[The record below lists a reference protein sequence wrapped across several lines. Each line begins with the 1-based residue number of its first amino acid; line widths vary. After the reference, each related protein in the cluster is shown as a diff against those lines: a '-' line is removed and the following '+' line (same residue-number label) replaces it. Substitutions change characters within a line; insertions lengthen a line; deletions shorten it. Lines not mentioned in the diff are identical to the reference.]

1 MARRETLTASKK
13 KKAQKLLDKQRFQ
26 EARDVYASI
35 CETDA
40 QDYDAFIRLA
50 ELSIRLGLLG
60 DAEAGYK
67 HACSLRPDDATPF
80 LKLGLLYKNHGRIV
94 DAEPWLRRYMQLAPA
109 GALEYKRLGISLQQ
123 MEYLDLAI
131 TVYRELLKYT
141 PSDGDTYN
149 NLGVALH
156 NRGHLGE
163 ALTSFSKALSIAPPR
178 AHVYCNM
185 ANVYVDKGDSEQAH
199 HCYQQALA
207 VDPSSTYALGSLG
220 ALYIDQ
226 MRLNDAL
233 ACLDKANAIDP
244 GFAGAHWNRAQILLL
259 QGKFKQG
266 WQEYEARLHSPEVI
280 KRFGYREFSK
290 PLWDGGDL
298 GDKTLLVYAE
308 QGFGDAIQFCR
319 YLPLLQER
327 IQHLVFECRPEL
339 LRLMQGLPGNIKCI
353 ARRDDSREPTIPFDY
368 RLPLMSLP
376 RIFGTELD
384 TIPANIPYL
393 VSDPTLAQQWRS
405 RIQSKSS
412 GLKVGLVW
420 AGSPSHQSNRYRSL
434 LLEQLLPLANIP
446 GVTFYSLQK
455 GTAAAQA
462 AHPPAGMKL
471 IDLSG
476 DITDFADTAAIISN
490 LDLVISVDTSVAHLA
505 GALGQPVWL
514 MLYFPAEWRWLL
526 ERNDS
531 PWYPNMR
538 LFRQDSTREWDPVL
552 QQMASALRT
561 LVSS

>member
-1 MARRETLTASKK
+1 MAKRETLNALKNRAK
-13 KKAQKLLDKQRFQ
+13 KLLDKQRFQ
-26 EARDVYASI
+26 EARDAYVSI
-35 CETDA
+35 CQTDT
-40 QDYDAFIRLA
+40 QDYDAFNQLA
-50 ELSIRLGLLG
+50 ALSIRLGLLS
-60 DAEAGYK
+60 DAEVAYK

-80 LKLGLLYKNHGRIV
+80 LNLGLLYKNHGRIV
-94 DAEPWLRRYMQLAPA
+94 DAEPWLRRSMQLAPA
-109 GALEYKRLGISLQQ
+109 GALEYKRLGISFQQ

-131 TVYRELLKYT
+131 SVYRELLQHT
-141 PSDGDTYN
+141 PNDGDTYN

-156 NRGHLGE
+156 NRGHLEE
-163 ALTSFSKALSIAPPR
+163 ALASFAKALTVAPPK
-178 AHVYCNM
+178 AHLYCNM
-185 ANVYVDKGDSEQAH
+185 ANVYVDKGDSGQAH
-199 HCYQQALA
+199 HCYQQALLL
-207 VDPSSTYALGSLG
+207 DPNSTYALGSLG

-226 MRLNDAL
+226 MRLDEAL

-244 GFAGAHWNRAQILLL
+244 DFAGAHWNRAQILLL

-280 KRFGYREFSK
+280 KRFGFREFSK
-290 PLWDGGDL
+290 PMWDGGDI

-319 YLPLLQER
+319 YLPLLQAR

-353 ARRDDSREPTIPFDY
+353 ARRDDSREPAIPFDC

-376 RIFGTELD
+376 RIFGTALD

-393 VSDPTLAQQWRS
+393 VSDAALTQQWRS
-405 RIQSKSS
+405 RIQNN

-434 LLEQLLPLANIP
+434 SLAQLLPLANIP

-455 GTAAAQA
+455 GTASAEAT
-462 AHPPAGMKL
+462 HPPAGMTL

-476 DITDFADTAAIISN
+476 EINDFADTAAIISN
-490 LDLVISVDTSVAHLA
+490 LDLVISVDTAVAHLA
-505 GALGQPVWL
+505 GALGKPAWV
-514 MLYFPAEWRWLL
+514 MLYYPPEWRWLL
-526 ERNDS
+526 DRNDS
-531 PWYPNMR
+531 PWYPDMR
-538 LFRQDSTREWDPVL
+538 LFRQGAAREWEPVL
-552 QQMASALRT
+552 AQVASALRA
-561 LVSS
+561 LVNH